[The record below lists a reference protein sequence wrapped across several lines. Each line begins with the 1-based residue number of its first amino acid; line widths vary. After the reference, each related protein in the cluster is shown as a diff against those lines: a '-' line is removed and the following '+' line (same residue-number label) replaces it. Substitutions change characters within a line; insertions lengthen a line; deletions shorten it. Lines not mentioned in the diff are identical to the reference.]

1 MCCDLSCSSCGCCC
15 CCYLYLII
23 VNMIS
28 WVSASRYCPCHVS
41 VSLSLTHTLTH
52 SLDVSLCTTLML
64 LARCVGN
71 IQISLTWDCSFQR
84 LNCLLPAAC
93 CLQLDRHAIPDQR
106 QSERE
111 KIVGDTWQARRSSAM
126 AHNIIIIH
134 SAEQEIAVLISKGF
148 T

>member
-1 MCCDLSCSSCGCCC
+1 MCCDLSCFSCCCC

-41 VSLSLTHTLTH
+41 VSLSLTHTH
-52 SLDVSLCTTLML
+52 SLTRRLSVHDFDVVGSLRGQYSNQFDM
-64 LARCVGN
+64 
-71 IQISLTWDCSFQR
+71 R
-84 LNCLLPAAC
+84 LQFPKIELPLAC